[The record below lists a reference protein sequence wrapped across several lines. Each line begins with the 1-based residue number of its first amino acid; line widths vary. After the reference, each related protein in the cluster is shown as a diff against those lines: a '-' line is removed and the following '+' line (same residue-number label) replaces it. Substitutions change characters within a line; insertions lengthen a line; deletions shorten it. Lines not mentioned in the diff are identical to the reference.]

1 MRYDTRLGK
10 YCGKPRPGGP
20 RSTLCI
26 SSQVRM
32 LYPCYIYIYVALQ
45 SCSIICVTWADF
57 KTLLTR
63 QVLNSLAQHCF
74 LFLRESRKFESLFIF
89 NSVHWLQLKMKL
101 GLCLKNDIFGHL
113 LSLILICRKFSFT
126 FDFLCL
132 LAFVG
137 LCI

>member
-45 SCSIICVTWADF
+45 SCSIICVT
-57 KTLLTR
+57 
-63 QVLNSLAQHCF
+63 
-74 LFLRESRKFESLFIF
+74 
-89 NSVHWLQLKMKL
+89 
-101 GLCLKNDIFGHL
+101 
-113 LSLILICRKFSFT
+113 
-126 FDFLCL
+126 
-132 LAFVG
+132 
-137 LCI
+137 